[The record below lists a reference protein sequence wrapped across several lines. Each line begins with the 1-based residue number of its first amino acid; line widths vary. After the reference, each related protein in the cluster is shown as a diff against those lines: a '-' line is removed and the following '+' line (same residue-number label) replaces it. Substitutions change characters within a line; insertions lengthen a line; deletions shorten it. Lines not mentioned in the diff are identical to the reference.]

1 MEDKPKI
8 ETNEK
13 QEQLKQYK
21 VDDKGQS
28 MTTNHGLKVSEDEFS
43 LKAGDRGPTLLED
56 FHLREKVMH
65 FDHERIPERVVH
77 ARGTGAHGYFE
88 LYESLEQYTKAK
100 LFTDT
105 TKKTPL
111 FVRFSTVIG
120 FKGSSDTV
128 RDVRGMSTKFYTE
141 EGNYDLVNN
150 NMGVFFIQDALKFP
164 DIIHANKP
172 EPHNEIPQATAAH
185 DTFWDFVVNNQET
198 AHQVLWIMSDRGIPR
213 SFRMMESFSINTF
226 RFVNKEGVGHFVRF
240 HWKPLLGVHS
250 LVWDEAQKISGKDP
264 DYHRRDLYEAIENG
278 NFPQWELGVQILQEE
293 EEFNFNFDILDPT
306 KVWPEE
312 EIPVKII
319 GKMTLNKN
327 VDNFFAETEQVAF
340 NPGHVVPGIDF
351 TNDPLLQGRLFS
363 YLDTQLIR
371 LGGPNFN
378 EIPINRPIVPV
389 NNNQRDGYHRRTINI
404 GKVSYHK
411 NSLANNSP
419 VPVSE
424 EDGGYTHYQEKVDG
438 VKIRVRSESFKDHFS
453 QATMFWNS
461 LSDAEKKHTID
472 AFSFEVGKVKN
483 NYVRQQLVEMYSN
496 VNLDLATE
504 IAKNLGVS
512 PPQNG
517 NTDTSK
523 SSPALS
529 IENTIRTADTRKLV
543 VILADGFNSDVIPT
557 IDGLR
562 ANGIKVEILSDEL
575 GNVKSIDNKEVK
587 VDHTFITTSSVLFDA
602 VYAVGGKSVGT
613 KFNKEAIN
621 FVKEAFMHYK
631 PIGASDGAK
640 IWLSDHNMKGDKGV
654 VMDDGKEKFVEELTA
669 AIAAHRHWERKIY

>member
-1 MEDKPKI
+1 
-8 ETNEK
+8 
-13 QEQLKQYK
+13 
-21 VDDKGQS
+21 
-28 MTTNHGLKVSEDEFS
+28 
-43 LKAGDRGPTLLED
+43 
-56 FHLREKVMH
+56 
-65 FDHERIPERVVH
+65 
-77 ARGTGAHGYFE
+77 
-88 LYESLEQYTKAK
+88 
-100 LFTDT
+100 
-105 TKKTPL
+105 
-111 FVRFSTVIG
+111 
-120 FKGSSDTV
+120 
-128 RDVRGMSTKFYTE
+128 
-141 EGNYDLVNN
+141 
-150 NMGVFFIQDALKFP
+150 
-164 DIIHANKP
+164 
-172 EPHNEIPQATAAH
+172 
-185 DTFWDFVVNNQET
+185 
-198 AHQVLWIMSDRGIPR
+198 
-213 SFRMMESFSINTF
+213 
-226 RFVNKEGVGHFVRF
+226 
-240 HWKPLLGVHS
+240 
-250 LVWDEAQKISGKDP
+250 
-264 DYHRRDLYEAIENG
+264 
-278 NFPQWELGVQILQEE
+278 LQEE

-496 VNLDLATE
+496 VILDLSTE
-504 IAKNLGVS
+504 
-512 PPQNG
+512 
-517 NTDTSK
+517 
-523 SSPALS
+523 
-529 IENTIRTADTRKLV
+529 
-543 VILADGFNSDVIPT
+543 
-557 IDGLR
+557 
-562 ANGIKVEILSDEL
+562 
-575 GNVKSIDNKEVK
+575 
-587 VDHTFITTSSVLFDA
+587 
-602 VYAVGGKSVGT
+602 
-613 KFNKEAIN
+613 
-621 FVKEAFMHYK
+621 
-631 PIGASDGAK
+631 
-640 IWLSDHNMKGDKGV
+640 
-654 VMDDGKEKFVEELTA
+654 
-669 AIAAHRHWERKIY
+669 